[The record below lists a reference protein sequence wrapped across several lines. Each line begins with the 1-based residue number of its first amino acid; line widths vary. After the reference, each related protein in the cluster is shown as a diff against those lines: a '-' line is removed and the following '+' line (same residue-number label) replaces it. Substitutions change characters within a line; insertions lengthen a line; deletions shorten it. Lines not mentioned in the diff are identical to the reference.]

1 MRFLPDDKIKV
12 AFYCVSTGS
21 SDTTHWSDGL
31 FAADGLRQFCADLD
45 VVMTPEGKLQAS
57 DGSKV

>member
-1 MRFLPDDKIKV
+1 M
-12 AFYCVSTGS
+12 STSS